1 MSLNKMGSGYNSKDL
16 YNIFLPGIPTVSTPR
31 NILTPLQIVN
41 IEYINKVTVM
51 LETKISTA
59 VKTIDTKI
67 STTATTIETKI
78 STINDNASQL
88 STILNKLENTVS
100 LSNNYIHITDPIY
113 YISTYTN
120 IIIDATSII
129 YLPQTPSDGTS
140 INIANNSGTSIS
152 INTQNNELIY
162 SSFYINPNGST
173 NFILETSKMAKLINV
188 NKNNLFS
195 WVLLLS

>member
-41 IEYINKVTVM
+41 IEYINKVVAM
-51 LETKISTA
+51 
-59 VKTIDTKI
+59 IDSKI
-67 STTATTIETKI
+67 STTATGIETKI
-78 STINDNASQL
+78 STINNNASQMSL
-88 STILNKLENTVS
+88 ILNNLENNFS

-113 YISTYTN
+113 YISTHTN

-129 YLPQTPSDGTS
+129 YLPQTSGDGTS
-140 INIANNSGTSIS
+140 INIANNSGSSIT
-152 INTQNNELIY
+152 INSQNNELIY

-173 NFILETSKMAKLINV
+173 GFVLETSKLAKLINV